1 VEPLAFVE
9 VLGRHGD
16 VLARHPVHAWPAHV
30 GRGYDLE
37 VILDDP
43 YVASRHARIEPGAD
57 GRFRIT
63 DLETLN
69 GLSLSPFWRRVAE
82 AELGPDD
89 VVRLGRSQ
97 IRVRTPAYDVG
108 PERRVQAAPV
118 YRRPAAFVAFA
129 VLLLALVAWN
139 AWLGTSSRQEWT
151 GLIVPIV
158 AFAVAVTVWIAVWAL
173 VGRTVGGRANFAA
186 HGVVVCAALAGVQV
200 LGTAFEY
207 LSFGFHARW
216 LDQAGNA
223 VVAVLAAYAL
233 YRHLRL
239 NSRAP
244 RRRLAV
250 IAVLVVGAGIGLVVG
265 IDRSMESRREGVL
278 SYDATIKPPA
288 FLRVRGI
295 APEAFIARGALL
307 RSRADA
313 LAKEPD

>member
-57 GRFRIT
+57 GRFRII
-63 DLETLN
+63 DLGSLN
-69 GLSLSPFWRRVAE
+69 GLSLSPSWRRVAD

-89 VVRLGRSQ
+89 IVRLGRSQ
-97 IRVRTPAYDVG
+97 VRVRTPAYAVA
-108 PERRVQAAPV
+108 PERQMRAASP
-118 YRRPAAFVAFA
+118 YRRPAAFVAVA
-129 VLLLALVAWN
+129 LLLLALVAWN

-151 GLIVPIV
+151 GLIMPIL
-158 AFAVAVTVWIAVWAL
+158 AFAAAVTIWIAVWAL

-186 HGVVVCAALAGVQV
+186 HGFVACAALAGVQV
-200 LGTAFEY
+200 AGAAFEY
-207 LSFGFHARW
+207 LSFGFHAHG
-216 LDQAGNA
+216 LDLAGNA
-223 VVAVLAAYAL
+223 AVAALVAYAL
-233 YRHLRL
+233 YRQLRL

-244 RRRLAV
+244 RRTLAA
-250 IAVLVVGAGIGLVVG
+250 IAVAVVAAGVGLLVG
-265 IDRSMESRREGVL
+265 INRSQESRRENLL

-288 FLRVRGI
+288 FLWVRGI
-295 APEAFIARGALL
+295 APEVFLARGASL

-313 LAKEPD
+313 LAQEPD